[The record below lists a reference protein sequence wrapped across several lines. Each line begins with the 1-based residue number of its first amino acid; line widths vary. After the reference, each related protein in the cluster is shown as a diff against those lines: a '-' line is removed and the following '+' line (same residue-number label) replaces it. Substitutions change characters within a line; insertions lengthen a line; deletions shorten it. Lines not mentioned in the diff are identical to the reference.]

1 LYRVLLPGLAPGRTT
16 ANPYITPV
24 IIVIY
29 QAIDWQLSA
38 GMVFR
43 PIAVP

>member
-1 LYRVLLPGLAPGRTT
+1 M
-16 ANPYITPV
+16 PV

-38 GMVFR
+38 SMNFR
-43 PIAVP
+43 QIAVPRQIGSRQAVRP

>member
-1 LYRVLLPGLAPGRTT
+1 M
-16 ANPYITPV
+16 PV

-38 GMVFR
+38 SMHFR
-43 PIAVP
+43 QIAVPRQIGSRQAVRP

>member
-1 LYRVLLPGLAPGRTT
+1 LYRVLLPGWRPAGRT
-16 ANPYITPV
+16 ANLYIMPV

-38 GMVFR
+38 GMHFR